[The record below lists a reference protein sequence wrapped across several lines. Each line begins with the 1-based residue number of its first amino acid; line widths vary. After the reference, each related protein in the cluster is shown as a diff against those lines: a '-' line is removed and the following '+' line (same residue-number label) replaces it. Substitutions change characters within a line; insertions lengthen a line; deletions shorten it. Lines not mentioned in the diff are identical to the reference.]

1 VGLENFCAKKKHYI
15 FFHDDIDG
23 IYTTAMFI
31 HSFIEEHGD
40 GVNFPIRLYPVK
52 TSMRGD
58 KFNSFINDICSKDT
72 SSNIIIID
80 YQYNYLCNVWI
91 DHHQNK
97 DFTSKTADE
106 LIEIYNNKY
115 IIYSANKKS
124 ATRVLYNYM
133 KKNQSNKLNVINDL
147 SDDIYN
153 VDIID
158 SADYPTVNF
167 VFSSTHPLMILRAY
181 LENIKLYIDNT
192 YCRIVENIVKYN
204 FNINDVLFSMNI
216 DKSEVSN
223 LKKRALRIEKN
234 TIKNIKVGIIYC
246 NSLYEYPRYS
256 EFFVNQDLPF
266 SIRIINRGEE
276 SIHCEIAAN
285 PWIEFKYNFN
295 IGEFLSNLSY
305 PISGGGHKKVGGA
318 ILKTSDLDNFL
329 NQTTIYLNKGEDME
343 KYAVDKEDLIEKK
356 SNEIIKQASTENK
369 EITIDEAREQVVKK
383 INEKE
388 KGDVQG

>member
-1 VGLENFCAKKKHYI
+1 
-15 FFHDDIDG
+15 
-23 IYTTAMFI
+23 
-31 HSFIEEHGD
+31 
-40 GVNFPIRLYPVK
+40 
-52 TSMRGD
+52 
-58 KFNSFINDICSKDT
+58 
-72 SSNIIIID
+72 
-80 YQYNYLCNVWI
+80 
-91 DHHQNK
+91 
-97 DFTSKTADE
+97 
-106 LIEIYNNKY
+106 
-115 IIYSANKKS
+115 
-124 ATRVLYNYM
+124 
-133 KKNQSNKLNVINDL
+133 
-147 SDDIYN
+147 
-153 VDIID
+153 
-158 SADYPTVNF
+158 
-167 VFSSTHPLMILRAY
+167 
-181 LENIKLYIDNT
+181 
-192 YCRIVENIVKYN
+192 
-204 FNINDVLFSMNI
+204 MNI